1 MQTKTRAKH
10 TPLGKAL
17 EACGLT
23 YPELA
28 TALGISIG
36 TVNSKMTGR
45 SRFTAAQARHLER
58 EYGAE
63 GVALVAEVERA
74 FRIFRQGETQAE
86 MDARRRES
94 IQLVLVED
102 RVVEPDI
109 MLRDDGRVD
118 YFEPDDPNDTELYT
132 IDEWKAR
139 FGEPGMASDRHGRML
154 GYFSTD
160 PDYCEE

>member
-1 MQTKTRAKH
+1 MKTTRAKNSRA
-10 TPLGKAL
+10 GRAL
-17 EACGLT
+17 EACGMN
-23 YPELA
+23 YADLA
-28 TALGISIG
+28 TTLGISIG
-36 TVNSKMTGR
+36 TVNNKMLGR
-45 SRFTAAQARHLER
+45 SRFTAEQARHLQR

-63 GVALVAEVERA
+63 GVALVDAVETA
-74 FRIFRQGETQAE
+74 FRVFRQGETQAE
-86 MDARRRES
+86 MDERRRET

-118 YFEPDDPNDTELYT
+118 YFEPDDANDTELYT